1 MWSGR
6 QAETCYLPNFNKLR
20 KCGSF
25 EKVGERKS
33 TLFSGQNLSAHTP
46 HYLYSQVNC
55 IQSSWMQLSRMY
67 DYIHE
72 SGQWWWWET
81 WTFAIPCYIHILWQD
96 KKHHRSDVGCSLL
109 QIWLKPDQ
117 TALKGFHQIASL
129 KTQTTLLGHPQVIRN
144 SPGVSFECEGKS
156 FWQESFCC
164 FRSWR
169 LQSLV

>member
-1 MWSGR
+1 MWVFWEGR
-6 QAETCYLPNFNKLR
+6 GKEKHIILR
-20 KCGSF
+20 AKFVCSHA
-25 EKVGERKS
+25 S
-33 TLFSGQNLSAHTP
+33 LFIFSSE
-46 HYLYSQVNC
+46 LYSELLNAAEQDVWLH
-55 IQSSWMQLSRMY
+55 SWKRSVV
-67 DYIHE
+67 D
-72 SGQWWWWET
+72 GGET